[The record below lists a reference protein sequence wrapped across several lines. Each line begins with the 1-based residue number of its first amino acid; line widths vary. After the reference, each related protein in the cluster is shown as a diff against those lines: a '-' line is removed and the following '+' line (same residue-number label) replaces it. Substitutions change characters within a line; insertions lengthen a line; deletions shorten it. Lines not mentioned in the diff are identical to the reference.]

1 MRDRRAGVLRAVRI
15 WDDDPVASS
24 RRARYT
30 AGSVGGREL
39 PSYLDEEGVD
49 PARMTE
55 TFAEVVVAV
64 DTWRWSGVP
73 FRLRSGKAIGS
84 PRQEV
89 TVTFKDPP
97 LLPSGFTGFERPD
110 RLRIGIAPGAGR
122 LCLEISVN
130 GPGDPLQIDR
140 TDLTAAFG
148 AGELPEYGE
157 VLKGVLT
164 GDPSLS
170 VRGDMAEECWRIV
183 APVLEAWGRDEV
195 PMQQYEAGSD
205 GPGDPH

>member
-1 MRDRRAGVLRAVRI
+1 MSFPR
-15 WDDDPVASS
+15 
-24 RRARYT
+24 T
-30 AGSVGGREL
+30 
-39 PSYLDEEGVD
+39 LDEEGVD

-89 TVTFKDPP
+89 TITFKDPP

-110 RLRIGIAPGAGR
+110 RLRIGIAPGAGQ

-157 VLKGVLT
+157 VLKGVLDRRSEPV
-164 GDPSLS
+164 GARRHGRGVLADRRAGPRGLGPRRGADAA
-170 VRGDMAEECWRIV
+170 VRGRERRSRRSALITAV
-183 APVLEAWGRDEV
+183 AVERPRVTFQRLW
-195 PMQQYEAGSD
+195 
-205 GPGDPH
+205 